1 MIAGKWFGLS
11 VVCVCHLGWKLGAGN
26 CCPQLRRL
34 HADLQ
39 SPALQHHLSHSHIMS
54 SSHKIF
60 NFKSKVYELLKY
72 NKIILVNYKLSYIFK
87 FFKKIRQK
95 KKNI

>member
-39 SPALQHHLSHSHIMS
+39 
-54 SSHKIF
+54 
-60 NFKSKVYELLKY
+60 VCLLD
-72 NKIILVNYKLSYIFK
+72 LT
-87 FFKKIRQK
+87 
-95 KKNI
+95 